1 MLISTFGNTLPKKVP
16 SIVETYYRKKFDG
29 WVKQINART
38 KNLADAEDIVQEAF
52 AKTIK
57 RGIDF
62 ETTKD
67 LHNWFSVTI
76 YRVWSEY
83 SRNKSGLNYDT
94 EDMIPEDQ
102 FMEDRERIIDI
113 SIDLERFLGQYKY
126 FKGIK
131 KEIFTLHIL
140 HQFTAEDTAYLTGTT
155 ESSVRATV
163 HRMRKDLDEYL
174 QGS

>member
-16 SIVETYYRKKFDG
+16 SIIETYYRKKFDG

-94 EDMIPEDQ
+94 EDMISEDQ
-102 FMEDRERIIDI
+102 FMEDR
-113 SIDLERFLGQYKY
+113 
-126 FKGIK
+126 
-131 KEIFTLHIL
+131 
-140 HQFTAEDTAYLTGTT
+140 
-155 ESSVRATV
+155 
-163 HRMRKDLDEYL
+163 
-174 QGS
+174 